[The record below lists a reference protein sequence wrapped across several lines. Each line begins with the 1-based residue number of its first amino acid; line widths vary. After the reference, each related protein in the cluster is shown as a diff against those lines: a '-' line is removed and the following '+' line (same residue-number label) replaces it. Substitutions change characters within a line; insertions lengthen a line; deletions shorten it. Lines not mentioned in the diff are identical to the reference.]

1 MSIWIISSEVL
12 KSLETSVL
20 GCSGWP
26 CCLASTYPITN
37 PTPPITFRHL
47 ESHSPA
53 VDTTGAEEQR
63 TEKSSVLGQA
73 LGEEKDPDCWQ
84 KLFVKLWRLCRALRT
99 NTCSFFLLLFC
110 FARCMENNYSFG
122 LIQRR
127 RWSYSAAALSLYKEC
142 GRKRPKTQS
151 WPWGPMLRKLL
162 QAPLD
167 LGSLCLVD
175 LMTPVVL
182 GDTAC

>member
-12 KSLETSVL
+12 KSLETSAL

-26 CCLASTYPITN
+26 CCLASTYPSTN

-84 KLFVKLWRLCRALRT
+84 KLFVKLWRLCRTL
-99 NTCSFFLLLFC
+99 SGPIHVHFFIVVVLFC
-110 FARCMENNYSFG
+110 
-122 LIQRR
+122 
-127 RWSYSAAALSLYKEC
+127 
-142 GRKRPKTQS
+142 
-151 WPWGPMLRKLL
+151 
-162 QAPLD
+162 
-167 LGSLCLVD
+167 
-175 LMTPVVL
+175 
-182 GDTAC
+182 